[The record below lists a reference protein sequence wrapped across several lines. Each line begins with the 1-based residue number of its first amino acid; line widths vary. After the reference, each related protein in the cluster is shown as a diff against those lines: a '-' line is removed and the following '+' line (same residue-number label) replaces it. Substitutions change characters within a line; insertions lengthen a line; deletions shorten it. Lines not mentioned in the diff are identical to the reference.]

1 MSDIELDLAK
11 IEQQEKQLVFP
22 HFDLDTAWSLGQRL
36 RTMGRERDFKIA
48 IDIRRFGQPLFYA
61 ALPGTTP
68 DNADWIRRKS
78 NSVARFYRSSYAIG
92 LILQLKNTTLQ
103 TKYGV
108 SESEFAAHG
117 GAFPLTTKS
126 AGVIG
131 VVTVS
136 GLPQR
141 EDHGLVVEAL
151 ALELKMDWT
160 KLKLD

>member
-1 MSDIELDLAK
+1 MPAIELDLAK

-36 RTMGRERDFKIA
+36 RSMGRERDFKIA
-48 IDIRRFGQPLFYA
+48 IDIRRFDQPLFYA

-92 LILQLKNTTLQ
+92 LTLKLQNTTLQ
-103 TKYGV
+103 AKYGV

-126 AGVIG
+126 AGIIG
-131 VVTVS
+131 SVTVS

-141 EDHGLVVEAL
+141 EDHELVVEAL
-151 ALELKMDWT
+151 GLEWGIDWT
-160 KLKLD
+160 KLL

>member
-36 RTMGRERDFKIA
+36 RSMGRERDFKIA

-92 LILQLKNTTLQ
+92 LILKLQNTTLQ
-103 TKYGV
+103 AKYGV
-108 SESEFAAHG
+108 SESEFAVHG

-126 AGVIG
+126 AGIIG
-131 VVTVS
+131 SVTVS

-141 EDHGLVVEAL
+141 EDHELVVEAL
-151 ALELKMDWT
+151 GLELGIDWT
-160 KLKLD
+160 KLL